1 MIELLNSLSEK
12 YYLQLGD
19 YRFSPI
25 TQLTS
30 GISLEYSNLLKENQC
45 LKQPFLFCLP
55 EKKAGALW
63 TSVSLLTNY
72 YLEDY
77 ISIGDEGISVEKD
90 DKVFIFG
97 CVAQVERVQNG
108 SVYLKFKDQGGLQL
122 NDKLRNQL
130 SLAPQHRALNLFK
143 KYKKARIES
152 RKNRN
157 PISKIL
163 YPKDEVFINQ
173 RNLKSKILVV
183 AGRGQVRKFHDFLE
197 TIEIYGE
204 KLQKMFPEGEN
215 LIITP
220 DLKRYKVDANNG
232 SDKNEARF
240 VEILEKALTKESFDE
255 VKNDINT
262 LVDLYHVH
270 GQVTQEFDELFADL
284 KENFIEIIPQLK
296 ILDENYPGPA
306 ENVHDD
312 IRAVVINDVSQL
324 IDYPNTL
331 KYFLE
336 KSIPVMVFSDRNVI
350 NAQDTGFYKNLF
362 QENEEFFRLNWNKKK
377 LSAIKEL
384 DSKVSEDIDLNEYND
399 RTYYYNDPISGN
411 EIPWTEDVFIDQELW
426 NQAMRYADQVINIE
440 SYQGC
445 TLDTLAPN
453 LVKQVRKLEE
463 FEILQ
468 KSFYRNLF
476 PALYALK
483 NSQSSNESVKRLIN
497 AFKGDY
503 ELVADHLPTEVSQD
517 FLKVIAE
524 AEVFNENSKE
534 LESEVEFFS
543 IEIHTDL
550 DEDFTIPLDSEEINL
565 PNEYSESI
573 VFTGYPYDEFRSNYL
588 INSVNKY
595 FIPEIE
601 LRCWPNEASLTYNYL
616 RRRIEGG
623 YFHDFLP
630 EGINLDQELR
640 IESEEDIESEIDHF
654 LHCSNKTTDADQS
667 EEDIAL
673 IHQFKYKGFLSSQ
686 GSSTIWKVNCDVLNF
701 ENGDF
706 MFLSKGST
714 ILCLSE
720 DAQGKMKVY
729 KKSADQFLLGDV
741 VFRYIKDR
749 TAYLEISKRDPE
761 VGKSYKELDTWKNAL
776 NDLYTRQEQ
785 SIKNLESFLK
795 KHKDEQKLGGNPV
808 YINLERWL
816 FDEEIISPDKD
827 NLRLILSAAKVPNIE
842 ERLAVLDKA
851 YKIATAHRISLSTRI
866 KKEISKKLS
875 RKIEVNGYFEI
886 NVDGE
891 AIEVETRTIAGV
903 DRNGIEIDYYNT
915 RKILC

>member
-19 YRFSPI
+19 YQFSPL

-30 GISLEYSNLLKENQC
+30 GISLEYCNLLKENQC

-77 ISIGDEGISVEKD
+77 ISVGDEGISVEKD

-108 SVYLKFKDQGGLQL
+108 SIYLKFKDQGGLQL

-173 RNLKSKILVV
+173 RNLKSKILLV
-183 AGRGQVRKFHDFLE
+183 AGRGQVKKIHDFLE
-197 TIEIYGE
+197 TLEIYGE
-204 KLQKMFPEGEN
+204 KLQKVFPEGEN

-220 DLKRYKVDANNG
+220 DLKRYNTDSNIWNETSEKKFIQLL
-232 SDKNEARF
+232 DKAQEKDSFQEAKDSIR
-240 VEILEKALTKESFDE
+240 ELIEMYQIHGKITKEF
-255 VKNDINT
+255 
-262 LVDLYHVH
+262 
-270 GQVTQEFDELFADL
+270 GQLFTDMIDDY
-284 KENFIEIIPQLK
+284 IEIIPQIK
-296 ILDENYPGPA
+296 ILDDNYPSPT
-306 ENVHDD
+306 EDLHDE

-324 IDYPNTL
+324 IDYPNTV
-331 KYFLE
+331 KYFLG
-336 KSIPVMVFSDRNVI
+336 KSIPIIVFSDRNVI
-350 NAQDTGFYKNLF
+350 NVQDTGFYKNLF
-362 QENEEFFRLNWNKKK
+362 QDNEEFFRLNWNKKK
-377 LSAIKEL
+377 LSTIKEL
-384 DSKVSEDIDLNEYND
+384 DSEVSEDIDLYKYID
-399 RTYYYNDPISGN
+399 GTFYYNDPVSGN

-426 NQAMRYADQVINIE
+426 NQAMRYENQVINIE

-445 TLDTLAPN
+445 QLDTLAPK
-453 LVKQVRKLEE
+453 LVKQVRELEE

-497 AFKGDY
+497 AFRSDF

-517 FLKVIAE
+517 FLKAIAE
-524 AEVFNENSKE
+524 AEVFNKNSKE

-543 IEIHTDL
+543 IGIPTDL

-565 PNEYSESI
+565 PDEYSESI

-601 LRCWPNEASLTYNYL
+601 LKCWPNEASLTYNYL

-630 EGINLDQELR
+630 EGIDLDQELR
-640 IESEEDIESEIDHF
+640 IESEEDIESEIDRF
-654 LHCSNKTTDADQS
+654 LHCSNKTADADQA

-686 GSSTIWKVNCDVLNF
+686 DSSTTWKVNCDVLNF

-706 MFLSKGST
+706 MFLRKGST

-729 KKSADQFLLGDV
+729 KKSADQFILGDV

-776 NDLYTRQEQ
+776 QDLYSRHGHST
-785 SIKNLESFLK
+785 KNLESFLTK
-795 KHKDEQKLGGNPV
+795 QRLEHQLKGNPV
-808 YINLERWL
+808 HTNLERWL
-816 FDEEIISPDKD
+816 FDEEVISPDED
-827 NLRLILSAAKVPNIE
+827 NLRLILSVAEVPNIE

-866 KKEISKKLS
+866 KKEISRKLS
-875 RKIEVNGYFEI
+875 RKVEMNGDFEI

-891 AIEVETRTIAGV
+891 TIEVETRTIASV
-903 DRNGIEIDYYNT
+903 DRNGIEVDYHNT